1 MRLPEKKELEPLLRG
16 LREYLLQPLSTGDI
30 HTKHANDFVT
40 EKDLYVESFL
50 KKELAARFPGYA
62 FLGEEETAPPIDP
75 GVPTFVLDPI
85 DGTTNFI
92 FSYGLSAISL
102 GVLLGGEP
110 VVGAVYNP
118 FTDEF
123 YFARKGEGVTRNGAP
138 CRVLPATGLGE
149 VLAAVGTMPYH
160 KEAADELFA
169 LTKRLYLSCIDVR
182 RSGAASVD
190 LCHVA
195 SGRVGVYVERNLSLW
210 DFAAGAVILTEAG
223 GRITDF
229 EGRALAF
236 TGKSDVVCSNGAL
249 HPALL
254 RLLRESCG
262 VPDT

>member
-1 MRLPEKKELEPLLRG
+1 
-16 LREYLLQPLSTGDI
+16 
-30 HTKHANDFVT
+30 
-40 EKDLYVESFL
+40 
-50 KKELAARFPGYA
+50 
-62 FLGEEETAPPIDP
+62 
-75 GVPTFVLDPI
+75 
-85 DGTTNFI
+85 
-92 FSYGLSAISL
+92 
-102 GVLLGGEP
+102 
-110 VVGAVYNP
+110 
-118 FTDEF
+118 
-123 YFARKGEGVTRNGAP
+123 
-138 CRVLPATGLGE
+138 
-149 VLAAVGTMPYH
+149 MPYH

-169 LTKRLYLSCIDVR
+169 LTKRLYLACIDVR

-229 EGRALAF
+229 EGRALTF